1 MPIVGF
7 NFEKIMVERQN
18 KITGKLD
25 IKNNLNITN
34 IEKEKLNI
42 TNTEDVLKFNF
53 NYTVNYEP
61 NVGLI
66 NIAGHLLFMDNAK
79 QIKDILTDW
88 EKKKSLPKELAPQI
102 LNTILAK
109 CNIKSLSLSQEV
121 NLPPH
126 VRLPLIRNK

>member
-7 NFEKIMVERQN
+7 NFEKIMIERQN
-18 KITGKLD
+18 KITGKLS

-42 TNTEDVLKFNF
+42 TNSEDVLKFNF
-53 NYTVNYEP
+53 SYTVVYEP
-61 NVGLI
+61 EVGQI
-66 NIAGHLLFMDNAK
+66 NIAGHLLFMDNSK
-79 QIKDILTDW
+79 QIKDILSDW

-102 LNTILAK
+102 LNTILAR
-109 CNIKSLSLSQEV
+109 CNIKSLGLSQEV
-121 NLPPH
+121 GLPPH

>member
-7 NFEKIMVERQN
+7 NFEKIIVERQN

-25 IKNNLNITN
+25 IKNNLNITSV
-34 IEKEKLNI
+34 EKEKLNI

-79 QIKDILTDW
+79 QVKDILTDW

-121 NLPPH
+121 GLPPH